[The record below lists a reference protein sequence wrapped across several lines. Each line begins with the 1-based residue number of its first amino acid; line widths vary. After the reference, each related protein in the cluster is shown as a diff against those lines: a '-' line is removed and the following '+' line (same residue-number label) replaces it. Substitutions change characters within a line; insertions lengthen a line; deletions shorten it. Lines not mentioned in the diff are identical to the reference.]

1 MKRTRSRIIITG
13 PIVKYPW
20 GGLTQYWLGWLV
32 GLKQLGHEVFYAEDA
47 EWECACYDIPRRIMT
62 SDPSYG
68 IERLRA
74 ELSRYQLEDNLCF
87 VGHDRHIHGMPQQ
100 RFQEMIRTA
109 DVFIDL
115 EYDTLKE
122 FRAGIPLTIYVDGE
136 PGWNQLGMQKLLDQG
151 GTLPAYHLHFTL
163 GMNIGTPRSN
173 APTLGIDWKPMMCP
187 VLPDLP
193 VAAPPKPG
201 TAFSTVMQWKA
212 NPELQYHG
220 KTFGMK
226 DREFHKFLSLPE
238 AVKRPMEIAVSGR
251 GVPRDTLASHGWI
264 LKDGD
269 DVSTTVENYH
279 RFIQSSRGEF
289 SVVKNAGVETNCGL
303 FMERSGYY
311 MLSKRPVV
319 LQDNGWSQHLP
330 TGRGL
335 FAVRTVEEAA
345 ESIRMIDLDY
355 ELHSQC
361 AYEIAQE
368 YLNAPKVLRGMLHT
382 AGLG

>member
-1 MKRTRSRIIITG
+1 MKGSKCRIIVSG
-13 PIVKYPW
+13 AIVKYPW

-47 EWECACYDIPRRIMT
+47 EWECACYDIPQRTMT
-62 SDPSYG
+62 SDPAYG
-68 IERLRA
+68 IGRLRA
-74 ELSRYQLEDNLCF
+74 ELSRYQLEDHVCF
-87 VGHDRHIHGMPQQ
+87 VGHDRHIHGMSEAQ
-100 RFQEMIRTA
+100 FQEMIRTA

-115 EYDTLKE
+115 EYDTLKDY
-122 FRAGIPLTIYVDGE
+122 RAQIPLTIYVDGE

-151 GTLPAYHLHFTL
+151 GKLPAYHLHFTL
-163 GMNIGTPRSN
+163 GMNIGTPRSD

-187 VLPDLP
+187 VL
-193 VAAPPKPG
+193 AEAPADCQPGNG
-201 TAFSTVMQWKA
+201 TAFSTVMKWKA
-212 NPELQYHG
+212 NPDLQYQG

-226 DREFHKFLSLPE
+226 DREFQKFIALPK

-251 GVPRDTLASHGWI
+251 GVPRDLLAAHGWI
-264 LKDGD
+264 VKDGD
-269 DVSTTVENYH
+269 AVSTTVDHYH
-279 RFIQSSRGEF
+279 RYIQSSRGEF
-289 SVVKNAGVETNCGL
+289 SVVKNAGVQTNCGL

-335 FAVRTVEEAA
+335 FAVRTMEEAA

-355 ELHSQC
+355 KVHSQC
-361 AYEIAQE
+361 ACEIAHE
-368 YLNAPKVLRGMLHT
+368 YLSATKVLSGMLHT
-382 AGLG
+382 ADIT